1 MEFAIPSAAHI
12 GAFAAAG
19 FVLLL
24 VPGPAVLYIVG
35 RSVEQGRLAGV
46 VSVLGI
52 TTGTLVHVTAAV
64 VGLSAL
70 ITSSVLAF
78 SIVKY
83 AGAAYLIYIGVRRLL
98 SRGDSPADPVN
109 LPRRS
114 PVAPVQRRLHRQ
126 SAQSEDGAVLPG
138 LPAAMVEAA
147 KGGVP
152 SQIAFLGLL
161 FAGMGLFSDGTYALL
176 AGTAGSWMRRRRG
189 FLKAERYVT
198 GGVFI
203 GLGLTAAIA
212 GNGRK

>member
-19 FVLLL
+19 FLLL
-24 VPGPAVLYIVG
+24 LTPGPAVLYIVG

-52 TTGTLVHVTAAV
+52 TTGTLVHVAAAV

-98 SRGDSPADPVN
+98 SRSDAPAEALQ

-114 PVAPVQRRLHRQ
+114 LWRLY
-126 SAQSEDGAVLPG
+126 SDGFIVNVLNPKTALFFLAF
-138 LPAAMVEAA
+138 LPQWVDAG
-147 KGGVP
+147 KGGLP

-161 FAGMGLFSDGTYALL
+161 FAGMGLVSDSTYALL
-176 AGTAGSWMRRRRG
+176 AGTAGGWMKRQRG

-198 GGVFI
+198 GGVFV
-203 GLGLTAAIA
+203 GLGLTAAFA
-212 GNGRK
+212 GDGRK

>member
-12 GAFAAAG
+12 SAFAAAG

-52 TTGTLVHVTAAV
+52 TTGTLVHVAAAV

-78 SIVKY
+78 SIVKF

-98 SRGDSPADPVN
+98 SRSDPPVEVLS

-114 PVAPVQRRLHRQ
+114 LWRLY
-126 SAQSEDGAVLPG
+126 SDGFIVNLLNPKTALFFLAFLPQWID
-138 LPAAMVEAA
+138 AA

-161 FAGMGLFSDGTYALL
+161 FAGMGLLSDGTYALL
-176 AGTAGSWMRRRRG
+176 AGTAGGWMRRRRG
-189 FLKAERYVT
+189 FLKAERFVT

-203 GLGLTAAIA
+203 GLGVTAAIA
-212 GNGRK
+212 GDGRK

>member
-12 GAFAAAG
+12 GAFAVAG

-35 RSVEQGRLAGV
+35 RSVAQGRLAGV

-78 SIVKY
+78 SVVKY
-83 AGAAYLIYIGVRRLL
+83 AGAAYLVYIGIRRLM
-98 SRGDSPADPVN
+98 SRGESPEEVVSPP
-109 LPRRS
+109 PRS
-114 PVAPVQRRLHRQ
+114 LRRLYV
-126 SAQSEDGAVLPG
+126 DGFVVNVLNPKTALFFLAF
-138 LPAAMVEAA
+138 LPQWIDAAR
-147 KGGVP
+147 GGVP

-161 FAGMGLFSDGTYALL
+161 FAGMGLFSDGAYALL
-176 AGTAGSWMRRRRG
+176 AGTAGGWMRRRRG

-198 GGVFI
+198 GSVFI
-203 GLGLTAAIA
+203 GLGLTAAFA

>member
-1 MEFAIPSAAHI
+1 MELAIPSAAHI

-19 FVLLL
+19 FLLL
-24 VPGPAVLYIVG
+24 LTPGPAVLYIVG

-52 TTGTLVHVTAAV
+52 TTGTLVHVAAAV
-64 VGLSAL
+64 IGLSAL

-83 AGAAYLIYIGVRRLL
+83 AGATYLIYIGVRRLL
-98 SRGDSPADPVN
+98 SRSDAPAEALQ

-114 PVAPVQRRLHRQ
+114 LWRLY
-126 SAQSEDGAVLPG
+126 SDGFIVNVLNPKTALFFLAF
-138 LPAAMVEAA
+138 LPQWVDAG
-147 KGGVP
+147 KGGLP

-161 FAGMGLFSDGTYALL
+161 FACMGLVSDSTYALL
-176 AGTAGSWMRRRRG
+176 AGTAGGWMKQQRG

-198 GGVFI
+198 GGVFV
-203 GLGLTAAIA
+203 GLGLTAAFA
-212 GNGRK
+212 GDGRK

>member
-1 MEFAIPSAAHI
+1 MELIIPSAAHI

-19 FVLLL
+19 FLLL
-24 VPGPAVLYIVG
+24 LTPGPAVLYIVG

-98 SRGDSPADPVN
+98 SRSDAPAEA
-109 LPRRS
+109 LHFPRRS
-114 PVAPVQRRLHRQ
+114 LWRLY
-126 SAQSEDGAVLPG
+126 SDGFIVNLLNPKTALFFLAFLPQW
-138 LPAAMVEAA
+138 VDAA

-161 FAGMGLFSDGTYALL
+161 FACMGMFSDGTYALL
-176 AGTAGSWMRRRRG
+176 AGTAGGWMKRQRG
-189 FLKAERYVT
+189 FLKAERYIT
-198 GGVFI
+198 SSVFV
-203 GLGLTAAIA
+203 GLGLTAAFA
-212 GNGRK
+212 GDGRK

>member
-1 MEFAIPSAAHI
+1 MELAIPSAAHI

-52 TTGTLVHVTAAV
+52 TAGTLVHVAAAV

-98 SRGDSPADPVN
+98 SRGDPPVEILD

-114 PVAPVQRRLHRQ
+114 LWRLY
-126 SAQSEDGAVLPG
+126 SDGFIVNLLNPKTALFFLAFLPQWID
-138 LPAAMVEAA
+138 AA

-161 FAGMGLFSDGTYALL
+161 FAGMGLMSDGTYALL
-176 AGTAGSWMRRRRG
+176 AGTAGGWMRRRRG

-203 GLGLTAAIA
+203 GLGVTAAIA
-212 GNGRK
+212 GDGRK

>member
-1 MEFAIPSAAHI
+1 MEFAIPSAGHV

-19 FVLLL
+19 FLLLL

-35 RSVEQGRLAGV
+35 RSVEQGRVAGV
-46 VSVLGI
+46 ISVLGI

-78 SIVKY
+78 SVVKY

-98 SRGDSPADPVN
+98 SRSDPPAEAVN

-114 PVAPVQRRLHRQ
+114 LWRLY
-126 SAQSEDGAVLPG
+126 SDGFIVNLLNPKTALFFLAFLPQW
-138 LPAAMVEAA
+138 VDAA

-161 FAGMGLFSDGTYALL
+161 FAGMGLFSDSTYALL

>member
-1 MEFAIPSAAHI
+1 MELAIPSAAHI
-12 GAFAAAG
+12 GTFAVAAI
-19 FVLLL
+19 LLL
-24 VPGPAVLYIVG
+24 LTPGPAVLYIVG

-52 TTGTLVHVTAAV
+52 TTGTLVHVIAAV

-70 ITSSVLAF
+70 IASSVLAF

-98 SRGDSPADPVN
+98 RRGDAPAETLH

-114 PVAPVQRRLHRQ
+114 LWRLY
-126 SAQSEDGAVLPG
+126 SDGFIVNVLNPKTALFFLAF
-138 LPAAMVEAA
+138 LPQFVETG

-161 FAGMGLFSDGTYALL
+161 FACMGMCSDGIYALL
-176 AGTAGSWMRRRRG
+176 AGTAGGWMKRRRG

-198 GGVFI
+198 GGVFV
-203 GLGLTAAIA
+203 GLGLTAAFA
-212 GNGRK
+212 GDGRK